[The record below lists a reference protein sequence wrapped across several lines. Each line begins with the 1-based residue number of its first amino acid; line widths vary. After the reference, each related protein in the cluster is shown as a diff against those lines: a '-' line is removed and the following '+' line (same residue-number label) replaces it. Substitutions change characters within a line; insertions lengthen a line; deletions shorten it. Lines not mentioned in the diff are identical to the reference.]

1 MVPASPDVLQGE
13 QSKKVEDLLR
23 LCKNS
28 TLTFKFAYATFQL
41 SSIITMIH
49 HKTSACSTSKLGFNS
64 QRFRD
69 QHPRP
74 AELAYGRP
82 YGDYVWVFERK
93 GGKERCLLRRTQA
106 SHPVLGE
113 GLRRPVL
120 ANDRGKSRDKGEN
133 VHVAIPA
140 LSQRVFESALAARAA
155 CAGASV
161 PGL

>member
-1 MVPASPDVLQGE
+1 
-13 QSKKVEDLLR
+13 
-23 LCKNS
+23 
-28 TLTFKFAYATFQL
+28 
-41 SSIITMIH
+41 MIH

-82 YGDYVWVFERK
+82 YEDYVWVLERK

-106 SHPVLGE
+106 SHPVLGA

-120 ANDRGKSRDKGEN
+120 ANDRGNSRDKGEN